1 MFGLVLVLYN
11 DVCFF
16 IYLNFCNCK
25 EVKMGRFLKNE
36 LCSILYGIFFCF
48 LFEMLRDRF
57 LFLIRLKKELI
68 GIVIIIVL
76 K

>member
-1 MFGLVLVLYN
+1 MSW
-11 DVCFF
+11 
-16 IYLNFCNCK
+16 
-25 EVKMGRFLKNE
+25 
-36 LCSILYGIFFCF
+36 CSILYGIFFWF